1 MFINVKV
8 FPDSK
13 KESVVRKSENSFEI
27 RVKEKAEQNLA
38 NKAAINKAAIK
49 ALVFKLGISPAKL
62 RLIKGAKS
70 RSKFFDIR

>member
-38 NKAAINKAAIK
+38 NKAAIK

-70 RSKFFDIR
+70 RSKIFDILS

>member
-1 MFINVKV
+1 MFIKVKV
-8 FPDSK
+8 FPNSK
-13 KESVVRKSENSFEI
+13 KWSVVRKSENSFEI

-38 NKAAINKAAIK
+38 NKAAIK

-70 RSKFFDIR
+70 RSKIFDILS

>member
-38 NKAAINKAAIK
+38 NKAAIK